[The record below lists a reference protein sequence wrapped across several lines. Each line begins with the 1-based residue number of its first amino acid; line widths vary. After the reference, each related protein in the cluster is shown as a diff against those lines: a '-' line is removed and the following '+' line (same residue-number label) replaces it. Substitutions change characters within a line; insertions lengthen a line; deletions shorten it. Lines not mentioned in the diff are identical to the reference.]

1 MPKGGKSGESN
12 DLQVLFMSPVT
23 LFIAYA
29 ATLGSFHLQNYKEEF
44 HTPPPPPLTPPLPNK
59 FEILHKVTPASSLP
73 SGPKMVHGRKVT
85 PPKNLKNYI
94 FFLF

>member
-1 MPKGGKSGESN
+1 MPKGGKSVESTD
-12 DLQVLFMSPVT
+12 DLQILFMNPVT

-44 HTPPPPPLTPPLPNK
+44 HTPPPLPNK

-85 PPKNLKNYI
+85 PPKNIKNNI
-94 FFLF
+94 FFPF